1 MTSSTVDLVYIY
13 RDDGAWYFAA
23 WAGRE
28 YDCSYELDAE
38 TAREAR
44 EEVEAMFP
52 GAKVRRLKEDQL

>member
-1 MTSSTVDLVYIY
+1 MREVDLINIY
-13 RDDGAWYFAA
+13 RIEDMWYYAA
-23 WAGRE
+23 WVGRE
-28 YDCSYELDAE
+28 FDHTDTLGAE